1 MRGFIWYW
9 HECILAWVSQL
20 NSFFHSLS
28 LWVQLWV
35 LTTNNMTCFNF
46 QPIFSKGS
54 PKMVETNAKKQM
66 LWSLLSCFGN
76 HLGDRW
82 LNINVYSLNY
92 YCHISTHIQVIIYLT
107 IIKRAVYF
115 SWFFFFSTWFLPG
128 KTSSI
133 DHVSKRDGSTREEVT
148 INIFSFP

>member
-1 MRGFIWYW
+1 MGAIEGV
-9 HECILAWVSQL
+9 HLILAWVYIGVSIP
-20 NSFFHSLS
+20 NSFSHALFLS

-54 PKMVETNAKKQM
+54 LKMVETNAKKQM
-66 LWSLLSCFGN
+66 LWSLFSCFGN

-128 KTSSI
+128 KT
-133 DHVSKRDGSTREEVT
+133 
-148 INIFSFP
+148 P